1 MNEGKRFSLQKKYLH
16 ILKQRI
22 YFCNL
27 ITIMINNKNKRG
39 NYFPLLMQY

>member
-27 ITIMINNKNKRG
+27 IKIMNITFF
-39 NYFPLLMQY
+39 NYVLTYKQ

>member
-27 ITIMINNKNKRG
+27 MKSMVT
-39 NYFPLLMQY
+39 

>member
-27 ITIMINNKNKRG
+27 ITIMKSTI
-39 NYFPLLMQY
+39 FQAITD

>member
-27 ITIMINNKNKRG
+27 ITIMINNKKIREEII
-39 NYFPLLMQY
+39 FPS